1 MPHPRSIGRD
11 ALALGFFVPVLL
23 FAPAFVAGAPESV
36 PPPAAPLSLEDGASR
51 ILGLA
56 LSQSRA
62 YERLAYLSDRIG
74 HRLSGSPALERA
86 VAWTT
91 ATLQEDGLEVRN
103 EPVMVPHWVRG
114 DARARIVTPVESDMA
129 LLALGGSV
137 PTPPGGV
144 RAPVA
149 RIESLDALAELPDG
163 ALDGKIAFFSR
174 PMKRGGADGYGYG
187 QASALRVRGPS
198 AAARKGAIASMVRSL
213 GTADYRLPH
222 TGMLSY
228 EDGAPRIPAIAIA
241 VEDALHIERLLDAGD
256 TVEVEFEIGCET
268 LPDAPSAN
276 VVADLRGR
284 EKPEEIVLI
293 ACHLDSWDVG
303 QGAIDDG
310 SGCAIVMETLRLLKA
325 HDLVPRRTIRGV
337 LYTNEENGLRGGR
350 EYAKAHADEMENHV
364 AAIESD
370 SGAGTPVG
378 FGVSAGEGGV
388 ERVRRLTRALRVI
401 DADDVTDRGGGAD
414 IGPMRPLG
422 VPQIGLRQDT
432 HYYFDYHHTTADTL
446 DKIDRDDL
454 DRNVAAMA
462 VLAWSLA
469 ETETRL
475 PRLPVEGD

>member
-1 MPHPRSIGRD
+1 M
-11 ALALGFFVPVLL
+11 ALARIVPALFFALLLG
-23 FAPAFVAGAPESV
+23 
-36 PPPAAPLSLEDGASR
+36 AAPDSTHDENLASNHGASPDPIAAIEDGAST

-56 LSQSRA
+56 LAQNRA

-86 VAWTT
+86 IAWTT
-91 ATLQEDGLEVRN
+91 ATMQEDGLEVRN

-114 DARARIVTPVESDMA
+114 PARARIVSPVESDMA

-144 RAPVA
+144 RAPIVLLG
-149 RIESLDALAELPDG
+149 SLEELDDLPDDALA
-163 ALDGKIAFFSR
+163 GKIAFFSR
-174 PMKRGGADGYGYG
+174 PMKRGGADGFGYG
-187 QASALRVRGPS
+187 PASALRVRGPS

-222 TGMLSY
+222 TGMLRY
-228 EDGAPRIPAIAIA
+228 ADDAPRIPAIAIS
-241 VEDALHIERLLDAGD
+241 VEDALHLERLLAAGD
-256 TVEVEFEIGCET
+256 AVEVEFEIGCET

-276 VVADLRGR
+276 VVAELRGR
-284 EKPEEIVLI
+284 ELPDEIVLI

-310 SGCAIVMETLRLLKA
+310 SGCVIVMETLRLLKE
-325 HDLVPRRTIRGV
+325 HGMVPRRTIRGV
-337 LYTNEENGLRGGR
+337 LFTNEENGLRGGR
-350 EYAKAHADEMENHV
+350 EYAAKHAAEMPLHV

-370 SGAGTPVG
+370 SGAGTPLG
-378 FGVSAGEGGV
+378 FGVSAGDGGADL
-388 ERVRRLTRALRVI
+388 VRRLTRVLRAI
-401 DADDVTDRGGGAD
+401 GADDVTDRGGGAD

-432 HYYFDYHHTTADTL
+432 HFYFDYHHTTADTF
-446 DKIDRDDL
+446 DKIDRGDL

-469 ETETRL
+469 EIGERL